1 MIGTITT
8 VCIEKEKMTME
19 PKRAQWGSK
28 IGFILAAAGSA
39 VGLGNI
45 WKFPGK
51 AYEGGGGAY
60 ILIYLAIVLLIGIPV
75 MLSELT
81 IGRGAPATAIDS
93 YGKLGH
99 PGYKWVGWFGVIVAF
114 IITSYYCHVGG
125 WVLRYVASY
134 ATEPTKVYADPLGYF
149 YALLGYNAVTGET
162 WFPLTA
168 VIFAGIFM
176 GITCFIIVKGVES
189 GIERFN
195 KIGMPALF
203 VILIILLIRA
213 LTMPGAGEGLQ
224 YMLIPDWSKVTFST
238 VLSALGQA
246 FFSLSLGMAIM
257 VTYGSYVKK
266 EENLAKNAAIIC
278 GMDTLV
284 ALIAGFII
292 VPAVFA
298 TLGAEGVGKG
308 AGFAFSSLAG
318 VFQQMP
324 GGQFFGILFYMLL
337 LFAALTSCI
346 SLVEGVVA
354 FATER
359 FGWKRTPTTI
369 ILCVVMFLL
378 GTIYTCSQAA
388 FDIKGIW
395 FDFKNG
401 LTTPI
406 FGDFMEFLTDRLM
419 IPVCALGSCLFVG
432 WAWKP
437 QNAIREIELDG
448 KPFRLKKAY
457 SFLVKYLAPISII
470 IIIVASFATGTTLS

>member
-1 MIGTITT
+1 
-8 VCIEKEKMTME
+8 ME

-81 IGRGAPATAIDS
+81 IGRGAQANAIDS

-246 FFSLSLGMAIM
+246 FFSLSVAGNGTVI
-257 VTYGSYVKK
+257 YGSYFSDD
-266 EENLAKNAAIIC
+266 ESIPSAARNVALF
-278 GMDTLV
+278 DTLAALLAALV
-284 ALIAGFII
+284 IIPAMAAGGADLSDGGPGLMFIFLVNVFNGMPGGRVIGLVFFLCVLFAGLTSLVNLYEVSVEALQDKLHLKRVAAVAVIAVIGTAVSLCIQAIVSDWMDVVSIYICPLGALLAGILFFWVAGKDFVLAAVNKGAGKPIGAWFYPLSKYVYCACALLALIAG
-292 VPAVFA
+292 A
-298 TLGAEGVGKG
+298 
-308 AGFAFSSLAG
+308 
-318 VFQQMP
+318 
-324 GGQFFGILFYMLL
+324 
-337 LFAALTSCI
+337 
-346 SLVEGVVA
+346 
-354 FATER
+354 
-359 FGWKRTPTTI
+359 
-369 ILCVVMFLL
+369 LL
-378 GTIYTCSQAA
+378 G
-388 FDIKGIW
+388 GI
-395 FDFKNG
+395 G
-401 LTTPI
+401 
-406 FGDFMEFLTDRLM
+406 
-419 IPVCALGSCLFVG
+419 
-432 WAWKP
+432 
-437 QNAIREIELDG
+437 
-448 KPFRLKKAY
+448 
-457 SFLVKYLAPISII
+457 
-470 IIIVASFATGTTLS
+470 

>member
-81 IGRGAPATAIDS
+81 IGRGAQANAIDS

-134 ATEPTKVYADPLGYF
+134 ATEATKVYADPLGYF

-246 FFSLSLGMAIM
+246 FFSLSVAGNGTVI
-257 VTYGSYVKK
+257 YGSYFSDDESIPSAARNVALFDTLAALLAALVIIPAMAAGGADLSDGGPGLMFIFLVNVFNGMPGGRVIGLAFFLCVLFAGLTSLV
-266 EENLAKNAAIIC
+266 NLYEVSVEALQDKLHLKRVAAVAVIAAIGTAVSLCIQAIVSDWMDVVSIYIC
-278 GMDTLV
+278 PLGALLAGILFFWVAGKDFVLAAV
-284 ALIAGFII
+284 NKGAGKPIGAWFYPLSKYVYCACVLLALIAG
-292 VPAVFA
+292 A
-298 TLGAEGVGKG
+298 
-308 AGFAFSSLAG
+308 
-318 VFQQMP
+318 
-324 GGQFFGILFYMLL
+324 
-337 LFAALTSCI
+337 
-346 SLVEGVVA
+346 
-354 FATER
+354 
-359 FGWKRTPTTI
+359 
-369 ILCVVMFLL
+369 LL
-378 GTIYTCSQAA
+378 G
-388 FDIKGIW
+388 GI
-395 FDFKNG
+395 G
-401 LTTPI
+401 
-406 FGDFMEFLTDRLM
+406 
-419 IPVCALGSCLFVG
+419 
-432 WAWKP
+432 
-437 QNAIREIELDG
+437 
-448 KPFRLKKAY
+448 
-457 SFLVKYLAPISII
+457 
-470 IIIVASFATGTTLS
+470 

>member
-1 MIGTITT
+1 
-8 VCIEKEKMTME
+8 
-19 PKRAQWGSK
+19 
-28 IGFILAAAGSA
+28 
-39 VGLGNI
+39 
-45 WKFPGK
+45 
-51 AYEGGGGAY
+51 
-60 ILIYLAIVLLIGIPV
+60 
-75 MLSELT
+75 
-81 IGRGAPATAIDS
+81 
-93 YGKLGH
+93 
-99 PGYKWVGWFGVIVAF
+99 
-114 IITSYYCHVGG
+114 
-125 WVLRYVASY
+125 
-134 ATEPTKVYADPLGYF
+134 
-149 YALLGYNAVTGET
+149 
-162 WFPLTA
+162 
-168 VIFAGIFM
+168 
-176 GITCFIIVKGVES
+176 
-189 GIERFN
+189 
-195 KIGMPALF
+195 
-203 VILIILLIRA
+203 
-213 LTMPGAGEGLQ
+213 
-224 YMLIPDWSKVTFST
+224 
-238 VLSALGQA
+238 
-246 FFSLSLGMAIM
+246 
-257 VTYGSYVKK
+257 
-266 EENLAKNAAIIC
+266 
-278 GMDTLV
+278 
-284 ALIAGFII
+284 
-292 VPAVFA
+292 
-298 TLGAEGVGKG
+298 
-308 AGFAFSSLAG
+308 
-318 VFQQMP
+318 MP

>member
-1 MIGTITT
+1 M
-8 VCIEKEKMTME
+8 
-19 PKRAQWGSK
+19 A
-28 IGFILAAAGSA
+28 
-39 VGLGNI
+39 
-45 WKFPGK
+45 
-51 AYEGGGGAY
+51 
-60 ILIYLAIVLLIGIPV
+60 
-75 MLSELT
+75 
-81 IGRGAPATAIDS
+81 
-93 YGKLGH
+93 
-99 PGYKWVGWFGVIVAF
+99 
-114 IITSYYCHVGG
+114 
-125 WVLRYVASY
+125 
-134 ATEPTKVYADPLGYF
+134 
-149 YALLGYNAVTGET
+149 
-162 WFPLTA
+162 
-168 VIFAGIFM
+168 
-176 GITCFIIVKGVES
+176 ITCFIIVKGVEG

-195 KIGMPALF
+195 KVGMPALF
-203 VILIILLIRA
+203 VILIILLVRS
-213 LTMPGAGEGLQ
+213 LTMPGAGEGLK
-224 YMLIPDWSKVTFST
+224 YLLIPDWSKVTFST

-266 EENLAKNAAIIC
+266 DEDLAKTAAIIC
-278 GMDTLV
+278 GTDTLV

-324 GGQFFGILFYMLL
+324 GGQIFGILFYLLL

-359 FGWKRTPTTI
+359 FGWKRTPATI
-369 ILCVVMFLL
+369 ILCVIMFLI
-378 GTIYTCSQAA
+378 GAVYTCSQAA

-437 QNAIREIELDG
+437 KNAIREIEMDG
-448 KPFRLKKAY
+448 KPFRLKKVY
-457 SFLVKYLAPISII
+457 SFLVRYLAPISII

>member
-1 MIGTITT
+1 
-8 VCIEKEKMTME
+8 
-19 PKRAQWGSK
+19 
-28 IGFILAAAGSA
+28 
-39 VGLGNI
+39 
-45 WKFPGK
+45 
-51 AYEGGGGAY
+51 
-60 ILIYLAIVLLIGIPV
+60 
-75 MLSELT
+75 
-81 IGRGAPATAIDS
+81 
-93 YGKLGH
+93 
-99 PGYKWVGWFGVIVAF
+99 
-114 IITSYYCHVGG
+114 
-125 WVLRYVASY
+125 
-134 ATEPTKVYADPLGYF
+134 
-149 YALLGYNAVTGET
+149 
-162 WFPLTA
+162 
-168 VIFAGIFM
+168 
-176 GITCFIIVKGVES
+176 
-189 GIERFN
+189 
-195 KIGMPALF
+195 
-203 VILIILLIRA
+203 
-213 LTMPGAGEGLQ
+213 
-224 YMLIPDWSKVTFST
+224 MLIPDWSKVTFST

-419 IPVCALGSCLFVG
+419 IPCVRTGFLPVCRLGLEAPERHPRDRAGRQALPFEEGVQLPGEVPGSHQHHYHHRGQLCHRHYPQLNLLSSGTVSIQERRFSVMGHCLSCILPRCMVRCKTKAGGIFSPLPP
-432 WAWKP
+432 A
-437 QNAIREIELDG
+437 NRRHTARRA
-448 KPFRLKKAY
+448 FRLY
-457 SFLVKYLAPISII
+457 RNRRLRRRNRLRR
-470 IIIVASFATGTTLS
+470 FALRAVPPHQTLQRSLPCPKTEIFSEHFPAKTA